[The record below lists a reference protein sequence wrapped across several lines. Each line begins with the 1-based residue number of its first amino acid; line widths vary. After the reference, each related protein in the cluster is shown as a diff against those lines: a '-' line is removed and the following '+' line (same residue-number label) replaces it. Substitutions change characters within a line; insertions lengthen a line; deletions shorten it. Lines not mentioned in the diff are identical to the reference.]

1 MTRLKS
7 WGVALIAG
15 WMMAVVM
22 GSTDAPLRG
31 LVEELVPTL
40 RSHHDTAKTPVDSAR
55 VRSRS

>member
-7 WGVALIAG
+7 WGVAIVAG

-22 GSTDAPLRG
+22 GSADAPLRG

-40 RSHHDTAKTPVDSAR
+40 RAHHDAARTPAESASTR
-55 VRSRS
+55 ASS

>member
-7 WGVALIAG
+7 WGVALVAG
-15 WMMAVVM
+15 WLIAVVM

-40 RSHHDTAKTPVDSAR
+40 RSHHDAARPSVDSNS
-55 VRSRS
+55 VRASL